1 MHACF
6 HAKSRLLEPLELKSE
21 NLKRKR
27 KKTER
32 SERSSFSAVLSRKRG
47 PAPLLAL
54 RLAAARCSL
63 PCRCAY
69 AVLGL
74 QYAQDLPPSKTRI
87 VENVLSRRH
96 LPGDHTTT
104 QGRPW
109 LSLAYDGLAL
119 CREAVCARQP
129 DPHVSWSA
137 SSQCQ
142 GHPGGGRGDVPVRAL
157 ACCCDIW

>member
-1 MHACF
+1 MVR
-6 HAKSRLLEPLELKSE
+6 SRLWSQSEAGGGGVAPLTSLHKRGCQDYWNLLEPLELKSE

-104 QGRPW
+104 QVRPW
-109 LSLAYDGLAL
+109 LSLAYKG
-119 CREAVCARQP
+119 V
-129 DPHVSWSA
+129 
-137 SSQCQ
+137 
-142 GHPGGGRGDVPVRAL
+142 GGRKRKVASTTEVPY
-157 ACCCDIW
+157 